1 MRVSSHALTIS
12 GESCVQTQAMIRLV
26 LSSDK
31 ERVSSQ
37 PHDLY
42 YASHRILYYMRPLKE
57 TKKKDRWRPKR
68 HLDRSREKM

>member
-1 MRVSSHALTIS
+1 MEFDIADPPLPIMEFSIIFFIFLNE
-12 GESCVQTQAMIRLV
+12 GF
-26 LSSDK
+26 
-31 ERVSSQ
+31 
-37 PHDLY
+37 P